1 MEMDLSNP
9 KFLAA
14 IDMGSNSFKLLIVIA
29 ESNGKFLVIDHFKEP
44 VVLGRGMIS
53 NSSSISPESIIKAT
67 LALKKFNQILQKNHI
82 IYQTQIVAT
91 SNCKRSEK
99 SGFSDDEIRVLSG
112 VEEARFVYMGILQFL
127 PVYDKTVLAIDIG
140 GGSTVFVIG
149 KSGKVLLSI
158 SLKLRHVS
166 LTDEFIKGE
175 KMIFNM
181 RDYIRSV
188 IYESGIVEKVKEIGF
203 DIAVSSSGT
212 IKSIE
217 KAVSLRYGC
226 DLSGLVVANGGE
238 FSRDLKFNKEELI
251 GVVEKLCEGG
261 DDDKEMRRNGFFK
274 RRSEF
279 ILVGAVLLLEIFEI
293 LGIKELEE
301 MFKGLR
307 KSDELANHQF
317 LDTVSLDEKDLE
329 YLEAACL
336 LHNIGLFIGKKG
348 YHKHSHRIIKN
359 GEHLHGYSTEE
370 VELIALLARHHRKKF
385 PKSTQ
390 GSFEGF
396 PKELKEKFKVLCA
409 ILRISIAVQHCK
421 LMTFHGLETSNCQE
435 GFKLVL
441 PLPEGS
447 FLLSV
452 KHCCPGLTLSV
463 LDRCL
468 MRKAVNLA
476 LPGEVKLSS
485 ENVEAELKSELFS
498 RGCWWCDILILQL
511 QFHRARKNHHH
522 YVHILRNKYL
532 YCVVLLNFESLSS
545 EANKQVQNL
554 LFCGHKSTLATDVLI
569 LYGTACIQQKTRKC

>member
-14 IDMGSNSFKLLIVIA
+14 IDMGSNSFKLLIVRA

-91 SNCKRSEK
+91 SAVREAVNKSEFLFKIKEK
-99 SGFSDDEIRVLSG
+99 SGFGDDEIRVLSG

-140 GGSTVFVIG
+140 GGSTEFVIG
-149 KSGKVLLSI
+149 KSGKVLFSI
-158 SLKLRHVS
+158 SLKLGHVS
-166 LTDEFIKGE
+166 LTDEFVKGE

-188 IYESGIVEKVKEIGF
+188 LYESGLVEKVKEIGS
-203 DIAVSSSGT
+203 DVAVGSSGT

-217 KAVSLRYGC
+217 KVVSLRYGC
-226 DLSGLVVANGGE
+226 DLSGLVAANGGE
-238 FSRDLKFNKEELI
+238 FSRDWKFNKEELV

-261 DDDKEMRRNGFFK
+261 DDDEEMRRNGFFK

-293 LGIKELEE
+293 LGIKELEVSDEILQE

-348 YHKHSHRIIKN
+348 YHKHSHRIIK
-359 GEHLHGYSTEE
+359 HLHGYSTEE

-390 GSFEGF
+390 GSLEVF
-396 PKELKEKFKVLCA
+396 PKEVSYMSFNLFLCA

-421 LMTFHGLETSNCQE
+421 LMTFHGFGQS
-435 GFKLVL
+435 L
-441 PLPEGS
+441 P
-447 FLLSV
+447 
-452 KHCCPGLTLSV
+452 
-463 LDRCL
+463 
-468 MRKAVNLA
+468 
-476 LPGEVKLSS
+476 PGEVKLFS
-485 ENVEAELKSELFS
+485 ENVEAELKSELNYFQEVVKMKL
-498 RGCWWCDILILQL
+498 LI
-511 QFHRARKNHHH
+511 A
-522 YVHILRNKYL
+522 V
-532 YCVVLLNFESLSS
+532 SPSS
-545 EANKQVQNL
+545 
-554 LFCGHKSTLATDVLI
+554 
-569 LYGTACIQQKTRKC
+569 

>member
-14 IDMGSNSFKLLIVIA
+14 IDMGSNSFKLLLVRA

-82 IYQTQIVAT
+82 IYQTQI
-91 SNCKRSEK
+91 
-99 SGFSDDEIRVLSG
+99 
-112 VEEARFVYMGILQFL
+112 
-127 PVYDKTVLAIDIG
+127 
-140 GGSTVFVIG
+140 
-149 KSGKVLLSI
+149 SGKVLFSI
-158 SLKLRHVS
+158 SLKLGHVS
-166 LTDEFIKGE
+166 LTDEFVKGE

-188 IYESGIVEKVKEIGF
+188 LYESGLVEKVKEIGF
-203 DIAVSSSGT
+203 DIAVGSSGT

-217 KAVSLRYGC
+217 KVVSLRYGC

-238 FSRDLKFNKEELI
+238 FSRDWKFNKEELV

-261 DDDKEMRRNGFFK
+261 DDDEEMRRNGFFK

-293 LGIKELEE
+293 LGIKELEVWSMLLSLGLLRYYSTFIVDVIFEILQE

-348 YHKHSHRIIKN
+348 YHKHSHRIIKKISFSRSN

-390 GSFEGF
+390 GSLEVF
-396 PKELKEKFKVLCA
+396 PKEVFNEK
-409 ILRISIAVQHCK
+409 SGQ
-421 LMTFHGLETSNCQE
+421 S
-435 GFKLVL
+435 L
-441 PLPEGS
+441 P
-447 FLLSV
+447 
-452 KHCCPGLTLSV
+452 
-463 LDRCL
+463 
-468 MRKAVNLA
+468 
-476 LPGEVKLSS
+476 PGEVKLFS
-485 ENVEAELKSELFS
+485 ENVEAELKSELNYFQEVVKMKL
-498 RGCWWCDILILQL
+498 LI
-511 QFHRARKNHHH
+511 A
-522 YVHILRNKYL
+522 V
-532 YCVVLLNFESLSS
+532 SPSS
-545 EANKQVQNL
+545 
-554 LFCGHKSTLATDVLI
+554 
-569 LYGTACIQQKTRKC
+569 

>member
-44 VVLGRGMIS
+44 VVLSRGMIS

-91 SNCKRSEK
+91 SAVREAVNKSEFLFKIKEK

-140 GGSTVFVIG
+140 GGSTGFVIG

-158 SLKLRHVS
+158 SLKLGHVS

-188 IYESGIVEKVKEIGF
+188 IYESGLVEKVKEIGF
-203 DIAVSSSGT
+203 DIAVGSSGT

-226 DLSGLVVANGGE
+226 DLSGFVVANGGE

-293 LGIKELEE
+293 LRIKELEVSSMLLSEILQE

-307 KSDELANHQF
+307 KSDELANHH
-317 LDTVSLDEKDLE
+317 LE

-336 LHNIGLFIGKKG
+336 LHNIGLFISKKG

-370 VELIALLARHHRKKF
+370 VELIALLVRHHRKKF

-421 LMTFHGLETSNCQE
+421 LMTFMDW
-435 GFKLVL
+435 KLQTVKKVFNEKSGQSL
-441 PLPEGS
+441 P
-447 FLLSV
+447 
-452 KHCCPGLTLSV
+452 
-463 LDRCL
+463 
-468 MRKAVNLA
+468 
-476 LPGEVKLSS
+476 PGEVKLSS

-498 RGCWWCDILILQL
+498 RGEQI
-511 QFHRARKNHHH
+511 
-522 YVHILRNKYL
+522 
-532 YCVVLLNFESLSS
+532 
-545 EANKQVQNL
+545 
-554 LFCGHKSTLATDVLI
+554 
-569 LYGTACIQQKTRKC
+569 

>member
-14 IDMGSNSFKLLIVIA
+14 IDMGSNSFKLLIVRA

-67 LALKKFNQILQKNHI
+67 LALKKFNQILQKSHI
-82 IYQTQIVAT
+82 ICRTQIVAT
-91 SNCKRSEK
+91 SAVREAVNRGEFLLNIKEK
-99 SGFSDDEIRVLSG
+99 SGFGDDEIRVLSG

-140 GGSTVFVIG
+140 GGSTEFVIG
-149 KSGKVLLSI
+149 KSGKVLFSI
-158 SLKLRHVS
+158 SLKLGHVS
-166 LTDEFIKGE
+166 LTDEFVKGG
-175 KMIFNM
+175 KMIVNI
-181 RDYIRSV
+181 RNYIRSV
-188 IYESGIVEKVKEIGF
+188 IYESGLVEKVKEIGF
-203 DIAVSSSGT
+203 DIAVGSSGT

-226 DLSGLVVANGGE
+226 DLSGSVVANGGE
-238 FSRDLKFNKEELI
+238 FSRDWKFNKEELV

-261 DDDKEMRRNGFFK
+261 DDDEEIRRNGFFK

-279 ILVGAVLLLEIFEI
+279 ILAGAVLLLEIFEI
-293 LGIKELEE
+293 LGINEMEVSEYALGEGVIAETLASCCEDYDIKANARWLSVTKLATRFNTDKRMKLASLSVGIAKE

-307 KSDELANHQF
+307 KSDKLANHQF

-348 YHKHSHRIIKN
+348 YHKHSHHIIKN

-370 VELIALLARHHRKKF
+370 VELISLLARHHRKKF

-390 GSFEGF
+390 GSLGRF
-396 PKELKEKFKVLCA
+396 PKEVKEKFKILCA

-421 LMTFHGLETSNCQE
+421 LMTFHGLDTSNCQE
-435 GFKLVL
+435 GFKLVFNEKNGQSL
-441 PLPEGS
+441 P
-447 FLLSV
+447 
-452 KHCCPGLTLSV
+452 PG
-463 LDRCL
+463 
-468 MRKAVNLA
+468 
-476 LPGEVKLSS
+476 GVKLSA
-485 ENVEAELKSELFS
+485 EDVVAELKSELNHFQEVVKMKL
-498 RGCWWCDILILQL
+498 LI
-511 QFHRARKNHHH
+511 A
-522 YVHILRNKYL
+522 V
-532 YCVVLLNFESLSS
+532 SPSS
-545 EANKQVQNL
+545 
-554 LFCGHKSTLATDVLI
+554 
-569 LYGTACIQQKTRKC
+569 